1 MKYKIYHIPGVK
13 IGCTTNIQ
21 KRVVEVQGYKQ
32 GEYEILFETND
43 LVEASEAEKLLQ
55 EDLGYKVDI
64 KPYKDLFVNSLD
76 LINADTVLPKKHTS
90 SPATTTFKISKDDI
104 NGNFLKGIIIKNEF
118 GTYTLDNENKIDW
131 IISNVHASQ
140 FGPGSCYVYNKTLS
154 QAEPFQK
161 TKKITKAGGQFIFPL
176 IREWATDRGIYDKG
190 DSKTQYIKL
199 QEEAG
204 ELAQALL
211 KDDRSEIIDAIGDMV
226 VVLTNLAALEGLH
239 IEDCVESAY
248 DVIINR
254 KGKMINGTF
263 VKNN

>member
-1 MKYKIYHIPGVK
+1 MNIEIPTGKYKVYHIPGVK

-21 KRVVEVQGYKQ
+21 KRVVETQGYKE

-43 LVEASEAEKLLQ
+43 IVEASEAEKTLQ
-55 EDLGYKVDI
+55 KDLGYKVDRQL
-64 KPYKDLFVNSLD
+64 YKDLF
-76 LINADTVLPKKHTS
+76 KKSNKMTKCTS
-90 SPATTTFKISKDDI
+90 SEATTTFKISKDEI
-104 NGNFLKGIIIKNEF
+104 NAKFLNNITIKNGY
-118 GTYTLDNENKIDW
+118 GTYVLDNEAKIEW
-131 IISNVHASQ
+131 IISNVHNSQ
-140 FGPGSCYVYNKTLS
+140 FGPKTCYIYNKVLS
-154 QAEPFQK
+154 QAEPFQGSK
-161 TKKITKAGGQFIFPL
+161 TMTKAGGQFLFPL

-211 KDDRSEIIDAIGDMV
+211 KDDRPEIIDAIGDMV

>member
-13 IGCTTNIQ
+13 IGCTTDIQ

-32 GEYEILFETND
+32 GEYEILFETDD
-43 LVEASEAEKLLQ
+43 LAEASGAERVLQ
-55 EDLGYKVDI
+55 EDLGYKVDM
-64 KPYKDLFVNSLD
+64 KPYKDLFKKSSSNTTKS
-76 LINADTVLPKKHTS
+76 KHTS
-90 SPATTTFKISKDDI
+90 SQATTTFKVSKQDI
-104 NGNFLKGIIIKNEF
+104 DAHYLTDLIIENEF
-118 GTYTLDNENKIDW
+118 GTYTLDNEDKIEW

-140 FGPGSCYVYNKTLS
+140 FGPGSCYIYNKTLS
-154 QAEPFQK
+154 QAYPFQE
-161 TKKITKAGGQFIFPL
+161 KKPMNKAGGQFICPL
-176 IREWATDRGIYDKG
+176 IREWAQDRGIYDKG

-211 KDDRSEIIDAIGDMV
+211 RDDRPEIIDAIGDMV

-239 IEDCVESAY
+239 IEDCIESAY

-254 KGKMINGTF
+254 TGKMVNGTF
-263 VKNN
+263 KKDN